1 MKILSVF
8 LIFALSAFANEP
20 QALPQV
26 PNITIQ
32 PTTQTQQTQPT
43 SENNS
48 TKPTRNP
55 FESVMTPK
63 QSGQISNP
71 PKLNL
76 FTKTTLNLPSS
87 ARKIKKITLSYQN
100 LDGSIS
106 TMEQELD
113 GDIDWHFP
121 LVLSQ
126 EVQANTALPTFS
138 DFDFHDTFA
147 FHIDKKNLTLKT
159 PLKLIRDFTLASPTR
174 LILDFKSNS
183 KQNLK
188 DSITTNLPVINGVK
202 LQTHLDFYRITLN
215 LDGQYKYSL
224 KPTKEGLEIAFY

>member
-1 MKILSVF
+1 MKIFSLF

-20 QALPQV
+20 QALPQIPDINV
-26 PNITIQ
+26 Q
-32 PTTQTQQTQPT
+32 PSTQATQTQSV

-55 FESVMTPK
+55 FESVITPK

-71 PKLNL
+71 PKLDL

-87 ARKIKKITLSYQN
+87 ARKIKKIALSYQN

-113 GDIDWHFP
+113 GNIDWHFP
-121 LVLSQ
+121 LVLIQ
-126 EVQANTALPTFS
+126 EVQANTALPTIS
-138 DFDFHDTFA
+138 NFDFHNIFA
-147 FHIDKKNLTLKT
+147 FDIDKKNLILKT

-174 LILDFKSNS
+174 LILDFKSDS
-183 KQNLK
+183 KQNLQ
-188 DSITTNLPVINGVK
+188 DSITTNLPVINEVK

-224 KPTKEGLEIAFY
+224 KTTKEGLEIDFY